1 MKPIHNLIPD
11 NTVRHVIHVPLIDFR
26 IRRPLASQS
35 TYVRNVYDAVFSM
48 DGQNCCWMRF
58 RRESHQS
65 HMLIL
70 QYVIV
75 DCEHGNIADTE
86 MHESVTGVAS
96 SGASPIV
103 RLRGPD
109 AGLIKRALDSGALTV
124 PAA

>member
-1 MKPIHNLIPD
+1 MLSSAWTAR
-11 NTVRHVIHVPLIDFR
+11 TVAGCGFDV
-26 IRRPLASQS
+26 
-35 TYVRNVYDAVFSM
+35 
-48 DGQNCCWMRF
+48 
-58 RRESHQS
+58 SHTNA
-65 HMLIL
+65 HMLIS

-109 AGLIKRALDSGALTV
+109 AGLIKRALDSGAQYFDYSRPSNTNMLTV